1 MWQVIIHEQRC
12 SLSLSQYIIFSQV
25 AWGLLFIEQSSEI
38 QPFVWFV
45 SGFIILHMGKDE
57 MIKMFYL
64 GIINGSFEWTV
75 ILSKKWIN
83 IVTLQVVELKHV
95 CMFACMC
102 VCIWWLSLYRKKEVC
117 RERQACAKGSNWP
130 PRTWEP
136 WGDAHFCQHT
146 NVTCTACRG
155 HIHRGWITW
164 MQHTLLN
171 NTSSMGT

>member
-12 SLSLSQYIIFSQV
+12 CLSLSQYIIFSQV

-75 ILSKKWIN
+75 ILS
-83 IVTLQVVELKHV
+83 
-95 CMFACMC
+95 
-102 VCIWWLSLYRKKEVC
+102 
-117 RERQACAKGSNWP
+117 
-130 PRTWEP
+130 
-136 WGDAHFCQHT
+136 
-146 NVTCTACRG
+146 
-155 HIHRGWITW
+155 
-164 MQHTLLN
+164 
-171 NTSSMGT
+171 